1 MPRIDAISESSM
13 DADAREL
20 IDNAEARGAP
30 DPRIMSI
37 FVRNET
43 TGRRWA
49 RYWNDLLYEGVLPHR
64 LKELCRIHMSVAH
77 RCGYCSTVRSRQAKE
92 EGLTEQLLW
101 DSYEYESS
109 PDLTDQEKAALWYAD
124 QFKKGEDAID
134 SDDVFAR
141 LRKHFTDE
149 EIIELG
155 LFCAEVDGVGK
166 FARSLQVISWNEAC
180 EINPNLGTHADN
192 GRNIKA

>member
-1 MPRIDAISESSM
+1 MPRMDAISESRM

-20 IDNAEARGAP
+20 IENAEARGAP

-37 FVRNET
+37 FVRNES

-49 RYWNDLLYEGVLPHR
+49 RYWNALLYEGVLPHR

-77 RCGYCSTVRSRQAKE
+77 RCGYCSTVRSNQAKE
-92 EGLTEQLLW
+92 EGLTEELLW
-101 DSYEYESS
+101 ESYEYETS
-109 PDLTDQEKAALWYAD
+109 PHLTDKEKTALWYAD

-134 SDDVFAR
+134 SDEVFAR
-141 LRKHFTDE
+141 LRQHFTDE

-155 LFCAEVDGVGK
+155 QLCAQTDGVGK
-166 FARSLQVISWNEAC
+166 FVKSLNVISWEDAC
-180 EINPNLGTHADN
+180 ALNPNLAQGATQEA
-192 GRNIKA
+192 AE